1 MFRRGV
7 EKSAQE
13 GCLRC
18 SLGVNSRKLVY
29 PGSIDESIVAILAAC
44 VCVRV
49 TPPLRSGLE
58 YLQQLLHGLAW
69 NFVQTSTV
77 PQGWVLLTIV
87 PPAGQRFSLSCE
99 TSTCFLIWYRFMVQ
113 TDFVDP
119 FLQAPPRGLTVMLT
133 GEMDAIK
140 FGTDI
145 HVPNTMNCNN
155 FGDPNCDTFHI
166 EESSGQNFN

>member
-1 MFRRGV
+1 MQRRKRNIMFRRGV

-49 TPPLRSGLE
+49 TPPLGIPSTITAWIGLKFCTDIHSSPRMSATDYSATSRS
-58 YLQQLLHGLAW
+58 
-69 NFVQTSTV
+69 T
-77 PQGWVLLTIV
+77 
-87 PPAGQRFSLSCE
+87 FSLSCE

-113 TDFVDP
+113 TIYP
-119 FLQAPPRGLTVMLT
+119 
-133 GEMDAIK
+133 
-140 FGTDI
+140 TDDD
-145 HVPNTMNCNN
+145 TTNCNN

-166 EESSGQNFN
+166 EESSGQNLN

>member
-1 MFRRGV
+1 MQRRKRNIMFRRGV

-113 TDFVDP
+113 TIYP
-119 FLQAPPRGLTVMLT
+119 
-133 GEMDAIK
+133 
-140 FGTDI
+140 TDDD
-145 HVPNTMNCNN
+145 TMNCNN